1 MKEDKTKLKRKRGVV
16 LTVVGLRRLQAAI
29 LEEERTE
36 RGGKRFTQAE
46 LSDRIGVSTSS
57 LSRLW
62 SLSSRIDPRTLRICF
77 SAFDLQLDQKDY
89 TLFNSHDINRLD
101 KSSQE
106 DEVINRGFLPKRE
119 LFPTQQIVTAGT
131 TPPQLVSTLVC
142 AEKFVSEVTPR
153 ERSLNCN
160 YQSKLTVYCKYP
172 SGPLPLDSKLYI
184 SRPPLEEL
192 AYQEIM
198 QPGCVIRIEGCREM
212 GKTSLMLRLLA
223 HARTLGY
230 KIVKLNINQVDID
243 VLQKSQLFMKWLAAS
258 ISRQLGI
265 EFHAEKH
272 WDEEIGSK
280 LSCTLYLKECLLASL
295 EKPLLLVL
303 DEVQHIFEYPDLAR
317 EFLPLLRSWQEE
329 AQQDEVWQKLRL
341 AIIYSTDVSLPLN
354 INQSPFKIGL
364 PLKLSEFT
372 DEQVMELAERYGMD
386 WRHNKQVQQ
395 LMKLIGRHPALINIA
410 LYQLCYQQLTLEEIL
425 KMASTQKRSHCR
437 FFPENF

>member
-16 LTVVGLRRLQAAI
+16 LTVAGLRRLQAAI
-29 LEEERTE
+29 LEEERRE

-77 SAFDLQLDQKDY
+77 SAFDLHLDKKDY
-89 TLFNSHDINRLD
+89 TFFDSNDINCLD
-101 KSSQE
+101 ENTQE
-106 DEVINRGFLPKRE
+106 DEVINRDFCKNVGNADFLPNSG
-119 LFPTQQIVTAGT
+119 LFLQQQM
-131 TPPQLVSTLVC
+131 PQLVSTLVC
-142 AEKFVSEVTPR
+142 AEKFSSEVALK
-153 ERSLNCN
+153 ERSLNHS
-160 YQSKLTVYCKYP
+160 YQSKFTAYYKYP

-184 SRPPLEEL
+184 SRPRLEEL

-212 GKTSLMLRLLA
+212 GKTSLMLRVLA
-223 HARTLGY
+223 HAITLGY
-230 KIVKLNINQVDID
+230 ETVKLNLNQVDID
-243 VLQKSQLFMKWLAAS
+243 VLQKPHLFMKWLAAS

-265 EFHAEKH
+265 EFNVEKH

-280 LSCTLYLKECLLASL
+280 LSCTIYLKECLLAPL

-329 AQQDEVWQKLRL
+329 AQQDQVWQKLRL
-341 AIIYSTDVSLPLN
+341 VIVYSTDVSLPLN
-354 INQSPFKIGL
+354 INQSPFNLGL

-372 DEQVMELAERYGMD
+372 YEQAMELVERYGID
-386 WRHNKQVQQ
+386 WRHSNQVQQ
-395 LMKLIGRHPALINIA
+395 LMKLIGGHPALINIA
-410 LYQLCYQQLTLEEIL
+410 LYQLCCQQLTLEEIF
-425 KMASTQKRSHCR
+425 KIASVQKRCHCQ
-437 FFPENF
+437 FFS